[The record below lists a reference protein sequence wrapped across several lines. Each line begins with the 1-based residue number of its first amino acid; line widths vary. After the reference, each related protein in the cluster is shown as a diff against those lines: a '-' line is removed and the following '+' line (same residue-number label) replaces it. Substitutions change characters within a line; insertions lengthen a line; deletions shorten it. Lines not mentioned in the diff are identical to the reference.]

1 MDFYKSRNS
10 NSTSSQHSNSNSS
23 FKSHASSSNNGASYN
38 LEYCTSSSSVSP
50 FGTRTNLSSIAS
62 CPSSSSAKT
71 IVNVGLEEVILSIS
85 NSSSASHISA
95 SSSCSSTLTI
105 GKLSKQNMCSSSR
118 NSTTATSAA
127 AAAAAASS
135 SATVAAIVATSAGTK
150 RKRCIST
157 SLDDRDPELG
167 FEPSAKRQQ
176 RLPSLYQSDNGSV
189 VSSVYPSP
197 VDEILAQE
205 IDTRSS
211 SECLSTGT
219 DFEVVNDAIPDSPNS
234 LRHEDEYVDHDEV
247 EDNDEDVDDDDE
259 LEHEVEEDDD
269 SDHITD
275 DDDVDDIVSA
285 SPCST
290 VSTKISQIYNPAAR
304 TQQPATQQQQ
314 NTTNVEVDNAA
325 VHHGERTPGQ
335 RLSTGKTQN
344 SSKTSAS
351 HLSQQQQQQPKVK
364 SFDEYLNS
372 HYDDCMT
379 PAADPEPPRQCPLP
393 ALSWANAHDVWQ
405 LMCKKDEQASC
416 LRDCNMLDH
425 HPGLQPRMRA
435 ILLDWLIEVCE
446 VYKLHRETY
455 YLAVDYLDRYLSA
468 QKNVQKTHLQLIGIT
483 CLFVAAKVE
492 EIYPPKIGEFAYVT
506 DGACQESDILQHE
519 ILLLQALEWSISPVT
534 PIGWLGVYMQLNVN
548 NRTPASFQT
557 SQKLRNKTKTNKTS
571 ASSSLT
577 TQQTNTASSKHQ
589 QQQQQPAINSKLQN
603 CEVDDAFIYP
613 QFSGLEFVQTAQ
625 LLDLCSLDVGAG
637 NFPYSVVA
645 AAAISHTFNRETALR
660 CSGLD
665 WQTIQ
670 PCARWMQPF
679 FEVISEE
686 SHNLHLLEQ
695 NEQITTKFGLGHICP
710 NIVTDDSHII
720 QTHTTTMTMF
730 DRACLLQEEIL
741 AMATKIK
748 QEASPATGL
757 MCPDGLLT
765 PPASSRKPMEAL

>member
-1 MDFYKSRNS
+1 
-10 NSTSSQHSNSNSS
+10 
-23 FKSHASSSNNGASYN
+23 
-38 LEYCTSSSSVSP
+38 
-50 FGTRTNLSSIAS
+50 
-62 CPSSSSAKT
+62 
-71 IVNVGLEEVILSIS
+71 
-85 NSSSASHISA
+85 
-95 SSSCSSTLTI
+95 
-105 GKLSKQNMCSSSR
+105 MCSSSR
-118 NSTTATSAA
+118 KSTTA

-135 SATVAAIVATSAGTK
+135 SSASSTAAATVTAAIVATSAGNK
-150 RKRCIST
+150 RKRCAST
-157 SLDDRDPELG
+157 SFDDRDPELG

-234 LRHEDEYVDHDEV
+234 LRPDDEDLIEDDIEHEEDLDEVNDEV
-247 EDNDEDVDDDDE
+247 EHEEDVDD
-259 LEHEVEEDDD
+259 
-269 SDHITD
+269 SDHVTD
-275 DDDVDDIVSA
+275 DDDVDDIVSGTA

-290 VSTKISQIYNPAAR
+290 ASTKITQIYNPVVAAN
-304 TQQPATQQQQ
+304 AAD
-314 NTTNVEVDNAA
+314 VVDNAS

-335 RLSTGKTQN
+335 RLSTNEKTQ
-344 SSKTSAS
+344 SSNKTSAS
-351 HLSQQQQQQPKVK
+351 HLNQQSKVK
-364 SFDEYLNS
+364 SFDEYLNT

-557 SQKLRNKTKTNKTS
+557 SQKLRNNNKNTKTTS
-571 ASSSLT
+571 ATLNSNS
-577 TQQTNTASSKHQ
+577 N
-589 QQQQQPAINSKLQN
+589 QQPAFNNNNNTNNNNNNSTTKTQN

-625 LLDLCSLDVGAG
+625 LLDLCSLDVGVG
-637 NFPYSVVA
+637 NFPYSVIA
-645 AAAISHTFNRETALR
+645 AAAISHTFDRETALR

-730 DRACLLQEEIL
+730 DRACLLQEQLL

-765 PPASSRKPMEAL
+765 PPASSRKPMGIIDEDDENHQNLKDTN

>member
-1 MDFYKSRNS
+1 MKCER
-10 NSTSSQHSNSNSS
+10 
-23 FKSHASSSNNGASYN
+23 
-38 LEYCTSSSSVSP
+38 
-50 FGTRTNLSSIAS
+50 
-62 CPSSSSAKT
+62 
-71 IVNVGLEEVILSIS
+71 
-85 NSSSASHISA
+85 
-95 SSSCSSTLTI
+95 
-105 GKLSKQNMCSSSR
+105 
-118 NSTTATSAA
+118 
-127 AAAAAASS
+127 
-135 SATVAAIVATSAGTK
+135 K
-150 RKRCIST
+150 RKVIEM
-157 SLDDRDPELG
+157 DPELG

-189 VSSVYPSP
+189 VSSAYPSP

-234 LRHEDEYVDHDEV
+234 LRHDDDYVEHIIE
-247 EDNDEDVDDDDE
+247 DDDDVVV
-259 LEHEVEEDDD
+259 EHEVVVEDDD

-275 DDDVDDIVSA
+275 DDDVDDIISA

-290 VSTKISQIYNPAAR
+290 TSTKISQIYKPAAK
-304 TQQPATQQQQ
+304 PQ
-314 NTTNVEVDNAA
+314 NLSSDEVDNAG

-335 RLSTGKTQN
+335 RLSTGKTPN
-344 SSKTSAS
+344 CNKTSAS
-351 HLSQQQQQQPKVK
+351 HLNQQPKVK

-393 ALSWANAHDVWQ
+393 ALSWANAQDVWQ

-455 YLAVDYLDRYLSA
+455 YLAVDYLDRYLSV
-468 QKNVQKTHLQLIGIT
+468 QKSVQKTHLQLIGIT

-506 DGACQESDILQHE
+506 DGACQENDILQHE

-548 NRTPASFQT
+548 NRTPASFQASQRNQNIDTNSCTTINTNSPKQKQKPAFNNNNNT
-557 SQKLRNKTKTNKTS
+557 STM
-571 ASSSLT
+571 
-577 TQQTNTASSKHQ
+577 
-589 QQQQQPAINSKLQN
+589 PQN

-625 LLDLCSLDVGAG
+625 LLDLCSLDVGVG
-637 NFPYSVVA
+637 NFPYSVIA
-645 AAAISHTFNRETALR
+645 AAAMSHTFNRETALR

-665 WQTIQ
+665 WLTIQ
-670 PCARWMQPF
+670 PCSRWMAPF

-730 DRACLLQEEIL
+730 DRACLIQEQIM

-765 PPASSRKPMEAL
+765 PPASSRKPMGIIDEDDDDENHQDLENTN